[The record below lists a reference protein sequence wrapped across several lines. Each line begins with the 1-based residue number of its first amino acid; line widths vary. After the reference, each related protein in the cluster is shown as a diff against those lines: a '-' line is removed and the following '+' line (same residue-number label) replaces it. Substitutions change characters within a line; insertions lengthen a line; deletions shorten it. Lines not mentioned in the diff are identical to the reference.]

1 MRILCGLML
10 IMITPVCLAQEFS
23 LIKNKS
29 SSFEIKNDE
38 VSPNP
43 IQQPIQTGPLKISVS
58 AVSILEVEDASIK
71 DTINNKKAVFITGD
85 VNKINKGVL
94 VKLEGSYNN
103 PLLEAYKSPTYF
115 PPITLSTYSD
125 NTWFFVGENGNYT
138 LKIIDLVNNKW
149 SIQYVDIKINNG
161 DPNPGNPNPG
171 NPNPGNPNPGN
182 PNPGNPNPGNPNP
195 GNPNPGNLN
204 LIKISEVT
212 AKLVRELNDKVVA
225 EALYKE
231 YSVALSKLNNQTL
244 AEMRKI
250 MSEARRTAFNNVPSR
265 NVLWNPALIE
275 IDNTIGNIGNT
286 DDYKKAMVAFVEGFK
301 KAIQ

>member
-85 VNKINKGVL
+85 VDKINKGVL

-171 NPNPGNPNPGN
+171 NPNPGN
-182 PNPGNPNPGNPNP
+182 
-195 GNPNPGNLN
+195 LN

-231 YSVALSKLNNQTL
+231 YSAALSKLNNQTL

>member
-125 NTWFFVGENGNYT
+125 DTWFFVGENGNYT

-171 NPNPGNPNPGN
+171 NPNPGNPN
-182 PNPGNPNPGNPNP
+182 
-195 GNPNPGNLN
+195 

-231 YSVALSKLNNQTL
+231 YSAALSKLNNQTL

-265 NVLWNPALIE
+265 NVLWNPTLIE

>member
-161 DPNPGNPNPG
+161 DPNPGNPNSE
-171 NPNPGNPNPGN
+171 NPNSE
-182 PNPGNPNPGNPNP
+182 NPNP

-231 YSVALSKLNNQTL
+231 YSTALSKLNNQTL
-244 AEMRKI
+244 TEMRKI

-265 NVLWNPALIE
+265 NVLWNPTLIE

-301 KAIQ
+301 KAVQ